1 MKNKMS
7 RFNIYYLDIYLWK
20 LTLNQYLLIR
30 DMNNKSGGGK
40 MKVYTALLLQLI
52 IWSGYTF
59 IEWLSKYD
67 QFIFKV
73 LMFFVFLYLAI
84 IIGNYIV
91 KSVKKT
97 FFVTALSLS
106 LYGSFHFTMTLMG
119 A

>member
-1 MKNKMS
+1 
-7 RFNIYYLDIYLWK
+7 
-20 LTLNQYLLIR
+20 
-30 DMNNKSGGGK
+30 

-67 QFIFKV
+67 QLIYKV

-91 KSVKKT
+91 KSAKKT
-97 FFVTALSLS
+97 FFVTALSLT
-106 LYGSFHFTMTLMG
+106 LYGSFHFSM
-119 A
+119 AFI